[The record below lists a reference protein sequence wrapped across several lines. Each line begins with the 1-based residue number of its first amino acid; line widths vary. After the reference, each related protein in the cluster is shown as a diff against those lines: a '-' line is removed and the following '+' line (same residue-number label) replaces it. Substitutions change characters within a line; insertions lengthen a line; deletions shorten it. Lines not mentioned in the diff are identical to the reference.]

1 MLEIRLFKVNQ
12 LRNPDTPVFSY
23 FATMLKNNKYLLE
36 WCIDDA
42 IASLPHFHKV
52 DQVEWCSRLDMDGLT
67 PDLALASQVFNNSPV
82 PVKIMLRNRAGD
94 FVYSKKEVDEMIE
107 TGLRFRELG
116 FDRFVFGAI
125 RHDRLDMDSID
136 ALAEALAPAHIC
148 IHKAIDVSVHLIED
162 LKLLGEIQGI
172 HEVLSSG
179 GAATAIEG
187 AAKLKEMFAIAPTGI
202 TLIGAGK
209 ITRENVEQHHE
220 LLGLSAYHGKRMA

>member
-1 MLEIRLFKVNQ
+1 
-12 LRNPDTPVFSY
+12 
-23 FATMLKNNKYLLE
+23 MLKNNKYLLE

-42 IASLPHFHKV
+42 IASLPRFHKV

-125 RHDRLDMDSID
+125 RHDRLDVD
-136 ALAEALAPAHIC
+136 AINAVAAALAPAHIC
-148 IHKAIDVSVHLIED
+148 IHKAIDVSANIIED
-162 LKLLGEIQGI
+162 LLLLGEIRGI
-172 HEVLSSG
+172 NEVLTSG
-179 GAATAIEG
+179 GAATAMEG
-187 AAKLKEMFAIAPTGI
+187 AEMLKEMLTVTPANI

-209 ITRENVEQHHE
+209 ITRENVEQHHA

>member
-1 MLEIRLFKVNQ
+1 MIENSQYK
-12 LRNPDTPVFSY
+12 
-23 FATMLKNNKYLLE
+23 LE

-52 DQVEWCSRLDMDGLT
+52 DQVEWCSRLDLDGLT
-67 PDLALASQVFNNSPV
+67 PDLALASQVLNNSPV

-94 FVYSKKEVDEMIE
+94 FVYSKKEIDEMIE
-107 TGLRFRELG
+107 TGLRFRELS

-136 ALAEALAPAHIC
+136 ALAEALAPSHIC
-148 IHKAIDVSVHLIED
+148 IHKAIDVSNNIIED
-162 LKLLGEIQGI
+162 LLLLGEIQGI
-172 HEVLSSG
+172 NEVLSSG
-179 GAATAIEG
+179 GSATALEG
-187 AAKLKEMFAIAPTGI
+187 VAKLKEMLAVAPSNI

-209 ITRENVEQHHE
+209 ITRENVEQHHA